1 LSVALQLRD
10 SHVSLSLTQSVVE
23 TLATLLLIV
32 IRMANGYSGYAK
44 IRRICTGPDPHRC
57 KLLRSKRFHY
67 KKTLRFVLST

>member
-1 LSVALQLRD
+1 
-10 SHVSLSLTQSVVE
+10 VE

-44 IRRICTGPDPHRC
+44 IRRICTGPDPHIC

-67 KKTLRFVLST
+67 KKKH